1 MKNLLVAG
9 VVIMLESKL
18 QEDETMLVHHL
29 YQVLFT
35 VVINYFYLT
44 LVARIC
50 LMYAL
55 GTYG

>member
-18 QEDETMLVHHL
+18 QEDETMLVHL